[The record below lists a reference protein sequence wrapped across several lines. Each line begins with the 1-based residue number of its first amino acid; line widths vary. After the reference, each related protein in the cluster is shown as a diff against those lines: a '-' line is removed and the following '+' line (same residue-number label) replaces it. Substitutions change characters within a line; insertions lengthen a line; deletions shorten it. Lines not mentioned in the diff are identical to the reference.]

1 MFRDFKT
8 LTLPFSTKIVVVVLL
23 LMSVAANL
31 VLFAW
36 GLMRDSSGLLSST
49 IELFGV
55 LLPVILVAVVLGR
68 ADSGVSALKRRTEA
82 LYLKVLPPILA
93 GVVDAPGDFYAP
105 GPRVRAPKG
114 DRDGRVFV
122 NLARGECHADLLLA
136 APWRRE
142 GGAVVEWKM
151 MLVHLEVN
159 VGRVNFALLIPRR
172 ALGGGGSGGGGRR
185 QTAGGQ
191 AFRAAFPH
199 TLQGAAKAGAPFQPE
214 KASSGYVFLDELI
227 RREVFGVE
235 HSVLVANKFLSDEFL
250 WDSAGQ
256 LYFAQDLMFM
266 LRAFLTERPD
276 LFVSIDGPSAPG
288 PAEFARALGG
298 PAAP

>member
-8 LTLPFSTKIVVVVLL
+8 LTLPFSTKIVVVLL
-23 LMSVAANL
+23 LLLSVLANL
-31 VLFAW
+31 ILFGW
-36 GLMRDSSGLLSST
+36 GLMRDSSSLLSST

-68 ADSGVSALKRRTEA
+68 ADSGVSALKRRTET

-93 GVVDAPGDFYAP
+93 GVVDSPGDFYAP
-105 GPRVRAPKG
+105 GSRARPPEG
-114 DRDGRVFV
+114 ERGGRVFV

-142 GGAVVEWKM
+142 GNTVVEWKM

-159 VGRVNFALLIPRR
+159 VGRVNFGLLIPEDMLAPRR
-172 ALGGGGSGGGGRR
+172 SGRR
-185 QTAGGQ
+185 TAGGQ
-191 AFRAAFPH
+191 AFRDAFPH
-199 TLQGAAKAGAPFQPE
+199 TLQGASKAGAPVQPE
-214 KASSGYVFLDELI
+214 KASSGYTFLDVLI
-227 RREVFGVE
+227 RREVLGVD
-235 HSVLVANKFLSDEFL
+235 HLVLVANKFLSDEFL
-250 WDSAGQ
+250 WDSASQ

-276 LFVSIDGPSAPG
+276 LFVSIEGPAVPG
-288 PAEFARALGG
+288 PEAFARALAG
-298 PAAP
+298 PLTP

>member
-23 LMSVAANL
+23 LMSVGANL
-31 VLFAW
+31 ILFGW
-36 GLMRDSSGLLSST
+36 GLMRDSSSLLSST

-68 ADSGVSALKRRTEA
+68 ADSGVSALKRRTET

-105 GPRVRAPKG
+105 GPRVRAPKAERG
-114 DRDGRVFV
+114 GRLFV

-142 GGAVVEWKM
+142 GDTVVEWKM
-151 MLVHLEVN
+151 MLAHLEVN
-159 VGRVNFALLIPRR
+159 VGRVNFALLIPEDRLVRGRAGGR
-172 ALGGGGSGGGGRR
+172 ALD
-185 QTAGGQ
+185 GQ
-191 AFRAAFPH
+191 AFRDAFPH
-199 TLQGAAKAGAPFQPE
+199 TLQGASRAGAPVQPE
-214 KASSGYVFLDELI
+214 KASSGYTFLDELI
-227 RREVFGVE
+227 RRRILGVD
-235 HSVLVANKFLSDEFL
+235 HLVLVANKFLSDEFL
-250 WDSAGQ
+250 WDSASQ

-276 LFVSIDGPSAPG
+276 LFVSIPG
-288 PAEFARALGG
+288 PAVPGPEAFALALAGP
-298 PAAP
+298 PAA

>member
-8 LTLPFSTKIVVVVLL
+8 LTLPFSTKIVIVVLL

-31 VLFAW
+31 VLFGW
-36 GLMRDSSGLLSST
+36 GLMRDSSSLLAST
-49 IELFGV
+49 VELFGV

-68 ADSGVSALKRRTEA
+68 ADAGVSALKRRTET

-93 GVVDAPGDFYAP
+93 GVVEAPGDFYTP
-105 GPRVRAPKG
+105 GPRMRAP
-114 DRDGRVFV
+114 RSERAGRVFV

-142 GGAVVEWKM
+142 GDAVVEWKM
-151 MLVHLEVN
+151 MLAHLEVN
-159 VGRVNFALLIPRR
+159 VGRVNFALLIPQRLLDPTQKR
-172 ALGGGGSGGGGRR
+172 A
-185 QTAGGQ
+185 
-191 AFRAAFPH
+191 FHAAFPH
-199 TLQGAAKAGAPFQPE
+199 TLQGAAKAGAPVQPE

-227 RREVFGVE
+227 RRQVFGVD
-235 HSVLVANKFLSDEFL
+235 HAVLVANKFLSDEFL

-276 LFVSIDGPSAPG
+276 LFVSIPG
-288 PAEFARALGG
+288 PAVPDPAAFARALAG
-298 PAAP
+298 PA

>member
-8 LTLPFSTKIVVVVLL
+8 LTLPFSTKVVVVALL

-31 VLFAW
+31 VLFGW

-142 GGAVVEWKM
+142 GEAVVEWKM
-151 MLVHLEVN
+151 MLAHLEVN
-159 VGRVNFALLIPRR
+159 VGRVNFGLLIPRR
-172 ALGGGGSGGGGRR
+172 MLAGHDGGRR
-185 QTAGGQ
+185 ATGAQ

-199 TLQGAAKAGAPFQPE
+199 TLQGAAKAGAPVQPE
-214 KASSGYVFLDELI
+214 KAASGYVFLDELI
-227 RREVFGVE
+227 RREIFGAD
-235 HSVLVANKFLSDEFL
+235 HAVLVANKFLSDEFL
-250 WDSAGQ
+250 WDSAAQ

-276 LFVSIDGPSAPG
+276 LFVSIAGPAVPG
-288 PAEFARALGG
+288 PAEFARALAVP
-298 PAAP
+298 PAPETR

>member
-36 GLMRDSSGLLSST
+36 GLMRDSSSLLSST

-93 GVVDAPGDFYAP
+93 GVVEAPGDFYAP

-159 VGRVNFALLIPRR
+159 VGRVNFALLLPQR
-172 ALGGGGSGGGGRR
+172 LLQGGG
-185 QTAGGQ
+185 AGPPAGAQ

-199 TLQGAAKAGAPFQPE
+199 TLQGAAKAGAPVQPE

-227 RREVFGVE
+227 RREVFNVD
-235 HSVLVANKFLSDEFL
+235 HAFLVANKFLSDEFL

-298 PAAP
+298 SVAP